1 VADKIRVSSWE
12 GALAFIDRRFS
23 ALAVFVAT
31 LAAASLATAET
42 YPSRPVTIIVPFA
55 AGGPTDMVAR
65 VIADKMQAPLG
76 QTLVIENVAGAGGSI
91 AATRVA
97 RSAADGYTVEIG
109 NNGSNLLVG
118 ALYALPVDVV
128 KDFSPVAEL
137 TVNPQIIVS
146 RTTVPAANL
155 KEFLAWLKDNQNK
168 VSVGIA
174 GPVAEVSV
182 VNFETMT
189 GMKVQHVPYRGAA
202 PAIQD
207 LVAGHIDLMVDQ
219 LSNSVPQ
226 IKAGTI
232 RAYALAAKARSPA
245 MPDVPTTDE
254 AGLPG
259 FYGALWHGLWVPK
272 GTPPDV
278 IAKLNAAV
286 KQSLADPSVQQKLGA
301 VGQNIVPPDRQTPEG
316 LGAFQ
321 QAEMGK
327 WFPIVK
333 AAGLRGE

>member
-1 VADKIRVSSWE
+1 MKCATAIL
-12 GALAFIDRRFS
+12 GRRLLMP
-23 ALAVFVAT
+23 AAVVAT
-31 LAAASLATAET
+31 LAAATLAAAET

-55 AGGPTDMVAR
+55 AGGPTDLVAR

-76 QTLVIENVAGAGGSI
+76 QALVIENVGGAGGSI

-97 RSAADGYTVEIG
+97 RAAPDGYTLEIG

-118 ALYALPVDVV
+118 ALYALPVDIL
-128 KDFSPVAEL
+128 KDFAPVAEL

-146 RTTVPAANL
+146 RTTLPATSL
-155 KEFLAWLKDNQNK
+155 KELLAWLKDNQK
-168 VSVGIA
+168 SVSVGIA

-189 GMKVQHVPYRGAA
+189 GMKFQHVPYRGAA

-226 IKAGTI
+226 IKADAV
-232 RAYALAAKARSPA
+232 RAYALAARTRSPA

-259 FYGALWHGLWVPK
+259 FYGALWHGLWAPK
-272 GTPPDV
+272 GTPADV
-278 IAKLNAAV
+278 IAKLNSAA
-286 KQSLADPSVQQKLGA
+286 KQSLADPSVQQKLAA
-301 VGQNIVPPDRQTPEG
+301 VGQDIVPLDRQTPEG
-316 LGAFQ
+316 LGVFQ
-321 QAEMGK
+321 EAEMAK

-333 AAGLRGE
+333 AAGMRGE

>member
-1 VADKIRVSSWE
+1 
-12 GALAFIDRRFS
+12 LAFINRRIL
-23 ALAVFVAT
+23 ALAAVVAT
-31 LAAASLATAET
+31 LAASPLATAQT
-42 YPSRPVTIIVPFA
+42 YPSRPVTLIVPFA
-55 AGGPTDMVAR
+55 AGGPTDLVAR

-76 QTLVIENVAGAGGSI
+76 QTLVIESVAGAGGSI
-91 AATRVA
+91 AAARVA
-97 RSAADGYTVEIG
+97 HAAADGYTVEIG
-109 NNGSNLLVG
+109 NNGSNLLTGV
-118 ALYALPVDVV
+118 LYDLPVDII
-128 KDFSPVAEL
+128 KDFAPVAEL

-146 RTTVPAANL
+146 RTTVPATNL
-155 KEFLAWLKDNQNK
+155 KELLAWLKDNQNK
-168 VSVGIA
+168 ISVGIA

-189 GMKVQHVPYRGAA
+189 GMKFQHVPYRGAA

-226 IKAGTI
+226 IKAGTV
-232 RAYALAAKARSPA
+232 RAYALAAKTRSPA

-286 KQSLADPSVQQKLGA
+286 KQSLADPTVQQKLAA
-301 VGQNIVPPDRQTPEG
+301 VGQEIVPPERQTPAG

-321 QAEMGK
+321 EAEKEK

-333 AAGLRGE
+333 AAGMKGE

>member
-1 VADKIRVSSWE
+1 M
-12 GALAFIDRRFS
+12 AFIDRRI
-23 ALAVFVAT
+23 LAPVAVVAT
-31 LAAASLATAET
+31 FAAASLAAAQT

-55 AGGPTDMVAR
+55 VGGPTDMVAR

-76 QTLVIENVAGAGGSI
+76 QTLVIENVGGAGGSI

-97 RSAADGYTVEIG
+97 RAAADGYTVEIG
-109 NNGSNLLVG
+109 NNGSNLLAG
-118 ALYALPVDVV
+118 ALYNLPVDIV
-128 KDFSPVAEL
+128 KDFAPVAEL

-146 RTTVPAANL
+146 RNTVPATNL

-168 VSVGIA
+168 ISVGIA

-189 GMKVQHVPYRGAA
+189 GMKFQHVPYRGAA

-226 IKAGTI
+226 IKAGTV
-232 RAYALAAKARSPA
+232 RAYALAAKTRSPA

-259 FYGALWHGLWVPK
+259 FYGALWHGLWAPK

-278 IAKLNAAV
+278 VTKLNAAV
-286 KQSLADPSVQQKLGA
+286 KQSLADPSVQQKLAA
-301 VGQNIVPPDRQTPEG
+301 VGQEIVPADRQTPEG

-321 QAEMGK
+321 DAEKAK

-333 AAGLRGE
+333 AAGMKGE

>member
-1 VADKIRVSSWE
+1 M
-12 GALAFIDRRFS
+12 AFIDRRI
-23 ALAVFVAT
+23 LAPVAVVAT
-31 LAAASLATAET
+31 FAAASLAAAQT

-55 AGGPTDMVAR
+55 VGGPTDMVAR

-76 QTLVIENVAGAGGSI
+76 QTLVIENVGGAGGSI

-97 RSAADGYTVEIG
+97 RAAADGYTVEIG
-109 NNGSNLLVG
+109 NNGSNLLAG
-118 ALYALPVDVV
+118 ALYDLPVDIV
-128 KDFSPVAEL
+128 KDFAPVAEL

-146 RTTVPAANL
+146 RNTVPATNL

-168 VSVGIA
+168 ISVGIA

-189 GMKVQHVPYRGAA
+189 GMKFQHVPYRGAA

-226 IKAGTI
+226 IKAGTV
-232 RAYALAAKARSPA
+232 RAYALAAKTRSPA

-259 FYGALWHGLWVPK
+259 FYGALWHGLWAPK

-278 IAKLNAAV
+278 VTKLNAAV
-286 KQSLADPSVQQKLGA
+286 KQSLADPSVQQKLAA
-301 VGQNIVPPDRQTPEG
+301 VGQEIVPADRQTPEG

-321 QAEMGK
+321 DAEKAK

-333 AAGLRGE
+333 AAGMKGE

>member
-1 VADKIRVSSWE
+1 
-12 GALAFIDRRFS
+12 LAFIDRRFLAPAAIV
-23 ALAVFVAT
+23 AL
-31 LAAASLATAET
+31 LAAAPLATAQT
-42 YPSRPVTIIVPFA
+42 YPSRPVTLIVPFA
-55 AGGPTDMVAR
+55 AGGPTDLVAR

-76 QTLVIENVAGAGGSI
+76 QTLVIESVAGAGGSI
-91 AATRVA
+91 AAARVA
-97 RSAADGYTVEIG
+97 HAAADGYTVEIG
-109 NNGSNLLVG
+109 NNGSNLLTGV
-118 ALYALPVDVV
+118 LYDLPVDII
-128 KDFSPVAEL
+128 KDFAPIAEL

-146 RTTVPAANL
+146 RTTVPATNL
-155 KEFLAWLKDNQNK
+155 KELLAWLKDNQNK

-189 GMKVQHVPYRGAA
+189 GMKFQHVPYRGAA

-232 RAYALAAKARSPA
+232 RAYALAAKTRSPA

-259 FYGALWHGLWVPK
+259 FYGALWHGLWAPK
-272 GTPPDV
+272 GTPADV

-286 KQSLADPSVQQKLGA
+286 KQSLADPSVQQKLAA
-301 VGQNIVPPDRQTPEG
+301 VGQEIVPPERQTPEG

-321 QAEMGK
+321 AAEKAK

-333 AAGLRGE
+333 AAGMKGE

>member
-1 VADKIRVSSWE
+1 LFRE
-12 GALAFIDRRFS
+12 GALKFLADRFS
-23 ALAVFVAT
+23 VVVFF
-31 LAAASLATAET
+31 LAAFAGVVPAAAQT

-55 AGGPTDMVAR
+55 AGGPTDLVAR

-76 QTLVIENVAGAGGSI
+76 QALVIENVGGAGGSI

-97 RSAADGYTVEIG
+97 RAAADGYTVEIG
-109 NNGSNLLVG
+109 NNGSNLFVG
-118 ALYALPVDVV
+118 ALYDLPVDIE
-128 KDFSPVAEL
+128 KDFAPIAEL

-146 RTTVPAANL
+146 RTTLPATNL
-155 KEFLAWLKDNQNK
+155 KELMAWLKDNQKN

-189 GMKVQHVPYRGAA
+189 GMRFQHVPYRGAA

-226 IKAGTI
+226 IKAGTV
-232 RAYALAAKARSPA
+232 RAYALAAATRSPA
-245 MPDVPTTDE
+245 MPEIPTVDE

-259 FYGALWHGLWVPK
+259 FYGALWHGLWAPN
-272 GTPPDV
+272 GTPADA

-286 KQSLADPSVQQKLGA
+286 KQSLADPAVKQKLAA
-301 VGQNIVPPDRQTPEG
+301 VGQDIVPPERQTPEG
-316 LGAFQ
+316 LRAFEE
-321 QAEMGK
+321 AEKDK
-327 WFPIVK
+327 WFPIIK
-333 AAGLRGE
+333 AAGMKGE

>member
-1 VADKIRVSSWE
+1 M
-12 GALAFIDRRFS
+12 RRSPLFLS
-23 ALAVFVAT
+23 VVTVFVA
-31 LAAASLATAET
+31 LAASSHTVWAQT
-42 YPSRPVTIIVPFA
+42 YPARPVTVIVPFA
-55 AGGPTDMVAR
+55 AGGPTDLVAR
-65 VIADKMQAPLG
+65 VIAEKMQGPFG
-76 QTLVIENVAGAGGSI
+76 QSLVIENVGGAGGSI
-91 AATRVA
+91 AAARVA
-97 RSAADGYTVEIG
+97 RATPDGYTVEIG
-109 NNGSNLLVG
+109 NNGSNMLVG
-118 ALYALPVDVV
+118 ALYALPVDII

-155 KEFLAWLKDNQNK
+155 KELLAWLKANQNT

-189 GMKVQHVPYRGAA
+189 GMKFQHVPYRGAA

-207 LVAGHIDLMVDQ
+207 LIAGHIDLMVDQ

-232 RAYALAAKARSPA
+232 RAYALAASTRSPA

-259 FYGALWHGLWVPK
+259 FYGSLWHGLWAPK
-272 GTPPDV
+272 GTPDEA
-278 IAKLNAAV
+278 IGKLNAAV
-286 KQSLADPSVQQKLGA
+286 RLALADPAAKARLAA
-301 VGQNIVPPDRQTPEG
+301 VGQDIVPLDRQTPAG
-316 LGAFQ
+316 LGTFQ
-321 QAEMGK
+321 QAEKDK
-327 WFPIVK
+327 WWPIVK
-333 AAGLRGE
+333 AAGLKGE